1 MIELHKL
8 STTREPFQLNV
19 DLIERIDASPDCHVT
34 LTTGQRIAVTE
45 SVDEVVAQDPRLARR
60 RHGARAAPRTLTAGA
75 SGRSQAPSGTA
86 DHRVRQHLPTW
97 STHA

>member
-8 STTREPFQLNV
+8 STAREAFHLNC

-45 SVDEVVAQDPRLARR
+45 SVEEVIGKIRSWRVDVLARALRLAR
-60 RHGARAAPRTLTAGA
+60 
-75 SGRSQAPSGTA
+75 
-86 DHRVRQHLPTW
+86 
-97 STHA
+97 

>member
-8 STTREPFQLNV
+8 STTRDSFQLNC

-45 SVDEVVAQDPRLARR
+45 SVEEVVAKIRAWRVDVLARALR
-60 RHGARAAPRTLTAGA
+60 LSR
-75 SGRSQAPSGTA
+75 
-86 DHRVRQHLPTW
+86 
-97 STHA
+97 

>member
-8 STTREPFQLNV
+8 STTAEAFHLNV

-45 SVDEVVAQDPRLARR
+45 TVDEVVRKVRDWRVDVMARSLRLAR
-60 RHGARAAPRTLTAGA
+60 
-75 SGRSQAPSGTA
+75 
-86 DHRVRQHLPTW
+86 
-97 STHA
+97 

>member
-8 STTREPFQLNV
+8 STQREAFQLNV

-45 SVDEVVAQDPRLARR
+45 SVDEVVGKIRAWRVDVMARALRLAR
-60 RHGARAAPRTLTAGA
+60 
-75 SGRSQAPSGTA
+75 
-86 DHRVRQHLPTW
+86 
-97 STHA
+97 

>member
-8 STTREPFQLNV
+8 STSREPFHLNS

-45 SVDEVVAQDPRLARR
+45 SVDDVIRKIRDWRVDVMARSLRLSR
-60 RHGARAAPRTLTAGA
+60 
-75 SGRSQAPSGTA
+75 
-86 DHRVRQHLPTW
+86 
-97 STHA
+97 

>member
-8 STTREPFQLNV
+8 STSREPFHLNV

-45 SVDEVVAQDPRLARR
+45 SVDEVVRKIRDWRVDIMARAQRLAR
-60 RHGARAAPRTLTAGA
+60 
-75 SGRSQAPSGTA
+75 
-86 DHRVRQHLPTW
+86 
-97 STHA
+97 

>member
-8 STTREPFQLNV
+8 STNAEAFHLNV

-45 SVDEVVAQDPRLARR
+45 SVDEVVLKVRDWRVDVMARSLRLAR
-60 RHGARAAPRTLTAGA
+60 
-75 SGRSQAPSGTA
+75 
-86 DHRVRQHLPTW
+86 
-97 STHA
+97 

>member
-8 STTREPFQLNV
+8 STTREAFQLNC

-45 SVDEVVAQDPRLARR
+45 SVDEVIAKIRSWRVDVLARALRLAR
-60 RHGARAAPRTLTAGA
+60 
-75 SGRSQAPSGTA
+75 
-86 DHRVRQHLPTW
+86 
-97 STHA
+97 

>member
-8 STTREPFQLNV
+8 STTRDAFQLNC

-45 SVDEVVAQDPRLARR
+45 SVDEVVAKIRAWRVDVLAQALRLAR
-60 RHGARAAPRTLTAGA
+60 
-75 SGRSQAPSGTA
+75 
-86 DHRVRQHLPTW
+86 
-97 STHA
+97 